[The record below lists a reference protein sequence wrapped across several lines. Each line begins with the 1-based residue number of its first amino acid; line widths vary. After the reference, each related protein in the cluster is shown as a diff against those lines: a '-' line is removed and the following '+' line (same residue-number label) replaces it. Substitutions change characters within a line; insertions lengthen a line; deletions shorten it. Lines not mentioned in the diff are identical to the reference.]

1 MKQVNLNS
9 PILRKVVSYLV
20 FALIVHMI
28 LVWFGTCSSNPKK
41 EDTKIVTVQAISG
54 KFEPQ
59 KPKSKPLDIKHGPV
73 KDVNSNGAIYIE
85 NPLNKKLD
93 EENKKLKS
101 DYLKMS
107 DSLKSKAYD
116 KAIQLNSF
124 SSKFEDENLLLN
136 FNGTVRGEVQEIIP
150 SYTIKKRDIEI
161 KPKETVFRLLA
172 GAEVGSSIIVPKLNF
187 KANLMFQNRKG
198 DVISGSYDT
207 NQTVW
212 IGYNKSIFNIKR

>member
-1 MKQVNLNS
+1 MIQINPRS
-9 PILRKVVSYLV
+9 PVFIQFVKYAAVAILAILIFNWFKSCSHDPIKPTTQKV
-20 FALIVHMI
+20 IVPAI
-28 LVWFGTCSSNPKK
+28 L
-41 EDTKIVTVQAISG
+41 G
-54 KFEPQ
+54 KFEPK
-59 KPKSKPLDIKHGPV
+59 KPVSKPLEIKQTPIKEPKKGSTV
-73 KDVNSNGAIYIE
+73 YKE
-85 NPLNKKLD
+85 NPLNKKLAA
-93 EENKKLKS
+93 ENEKLKS

-124 SSKFEDENLLLN
+124 SSKFEDDNLLLSI
-136 FNGTVRGEVQEIIP
+136 NGTVRGEVQEITP
-150 SYTIKKRDIEI
+150 SYTIKKREVEI

-198 DVISGSYDT
+198 DIISGSYDT

>member
-9 PILRKVVSYLV
+9 PILQKVVSYLV

-28 LVWFGTCSSNPKK
+28 LVWFGTCSPDPIKPTAQK
-41 EDTKIVTVQAISG
+41 VTVPAISG

-59 KPKSKPLDIKHGPV
+59 KPKHIPV
-73 KDVNSNGAIYIE
+73 KGPEKDQKKPIIKWKDKEVIVE
-85 NPLNKKLD
+85 NPLNTELVEQYVKAKDSIERL
-93 EENKKLKS
+93 NLYLKS
-101 DYLKMS
+101 IK
-107 DSLKSKAYD
+107 
-116 KAIQLNSF
+116 LNSF

-136 FNGTVRGEVQEIIP
+136 LNGTVRGEVQEITP
-150 SYTIKKRDIEI
+150 SYTIKKREVEI

-207 NQTVW
+207 DQTVW